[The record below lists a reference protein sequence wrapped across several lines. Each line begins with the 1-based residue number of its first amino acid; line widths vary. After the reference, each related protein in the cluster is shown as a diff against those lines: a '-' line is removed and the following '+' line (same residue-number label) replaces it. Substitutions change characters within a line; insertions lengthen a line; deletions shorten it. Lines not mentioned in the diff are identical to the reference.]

1 MCQSRN
7 RMEWVDS
14 KYCVYGAG
22 AEEHRRVVAFGVQG
36 SDASSGGA
44 AEGLAGGP
52 LDTLMRQSDMQKSV
66 DGNATAGGGEEVDSR
81 GGGVQNAGRDGGAV
95 DGCQSQW

>member
-1 MCQSRN
+1 ML
-7 RMEWVDS
+7 
-14 KYCVYGAG
+14 
-22 AEEHRRVVAFGVQG
+22 AFGVEG

-52 LDTLMRQSDMQKSV
+52 LDTLMRQSDVQKSV

-81 GGGVQNAGRDGGAV
+81 GGGVQTAGRDGGAV

>member
-1 MCQSRN
+1 ML
-7 RMEWVDS
+7 
-14 KYCVYGAG
+14 
-22 AEEHRRVVAFGVQG
+22 AFGVEG

-81 GGGVQNAGRDGGAV
+81 GAGVQQTFITKAYTYLTTFLLA
-95 DGCQSQW
+95 